1 MKRAFAS
8 TIFLA
13 AMIAALPAQTA
24 APKPPSAPSAPAAPA
39 AGSPTA
45 PAAAGVGWKA
55 FVLANYPDTGDVV
68 QAYFSELV
76 TAYWTRALPFGSK
89 AVTGKAGAATVSVE
103 DADKLWYVLFTRGGK
118 LGSAGDRVVERNKE
132 KSGIL
137 LQSKVLFLDGTDS
150 YVRIRPPN
158 YATTSLDV
166 VVAGAVAAKDI
177 PVAQMML
184 YLVPAGLE
192 RLAELSARVFDW
204 NQVFRS
210 APESS
215 AARLAL
221 ALKAGGLEKGA
232 WKPLSDALR
241 KADVLAAVAGSSE
254 VVSSGYTLFAADSD
268 PRGVKQPY
276 APFPLHDAA
285 KGGWPLRAAR
295 ALAFEGSKLD
305 DAAFLLQAPAS
316 ADRPVL
322 RVLLVPHRGEKG
334 FAWVAYDLESK
345 AAVDAAALAAADPER
360 RVRVFR
366 IPLAGR

>member
-1 MKRAFAS
+1 
-8 TIFLA
+8 
-13 AMIAALPAQTA
+13 MIAALSAQPS
-24 APKPPSAPSAPAAPA
+24 APKPPTAPAAPA
-39 AGSPTA
+39 AGTPAA
-45 PAAAGVGWKA
+45 PAAAPGVGWKA

-89 AVTGKAGAATVSVE
+89 AVTGKAGAATVSVQ
-103 DADKLWYVLFTRGGK
+103 DADKLWYVLFTRGVK

-137 LQSKVLFLDGTDS
+137 LQAKVLFLDGTDS

-166 VVAGAVAAKDI
+166 VLAGAVVAKDV

-184 YLVPAGLE
+184 YLVPAGLD
-192 RLAELSARVFDW
+192 RLAELSARAFDW

-210 APESS
+210 APDAASS
-215 AARLAL
+215 RLAV
-221 ALKAGGLEKGA
+221 ALKSGELEKGA
-232 WKPLSDALR
+232 WKPFAESLR
-241 KADVLAAVAGSSE
+241 KADVAAAVAGATE
-254 VVSSGYTLFAADSD
+254 VVSSSYTLFAADSD
-268 PRGVKQPY
+268 PRGVTQPY
-276 APFPLHDAA
+276 APFALHDAA
-285 KGGWPLRAAR
+285 KGGWPLKAVR

-316 ADRPVL
+316 ADQPAL
-322 RVLLVPHRGEKG
+322 KVLLAPYRGEKG
-334 FAWVAYDLESK
+334 FAWAAYDLERRT
-345 AAVDAAALAAADPER
+345 AFDPADLAAADPER

-366 IPLAGR
+366 VPLTGR